1 MIKIGMYI
9 LSMTLLLAGTAKAQ
23 GQSSLSLK
31 PETER
36 SPFSGEWQVGISGA
50 ESQDEQSQ
58 SKKVDFRLAVKAKYE
73 LTSYLLLDVQPVIRL
88 QSGQTQS
95 VDGADSAEN
104 KILLNQ
110 AAVDLHSENF
120 KLLAGAL
127 NQTALHS
134 PLLVDNMAF
143 PGARAQAMLNT
154 SQTETGIS
162 VETAIPTSTS
172 LSANTSEL
180 EPTPSLNTAA
190 LRFNWQS
197 SKRAFWKTK
206 AGYFAYSDLPSA
218 VAQKSRLL
226 GNEVISMSESD
237 YSLKY
242 EHSGLDA
249 MTEISIPVLNRF
261 TLLAGGSYLQNQ
273 KAPSDLNTA
282 TFFWGGAEI
291 YFNRNFSWDLMGGHF
306 SVAPESAVSYFNA
319 TGFETNRVGYVIET
333 IFKFQ
338 KERFNLS
345 VKYMDAELM
354 YESEYQS
361 REKTLTIKLETAYA
375 NI

>member
-1 MIKIGMYI
+1 MKMNRMYI
-9 LSMTLLLAGTAKAQ
+9 LSMTLLLAISAQGQ

-31 PETER
+31 QETVR

-50 ESQDEQSQ
+50 DSQDEQSQ
-58 SKKVDFRLAVKAKYE
+58 SKKVDFRLGVRAKYE
-73 LTSYLLLDVQPVIRL
+73 LTSYLLLDIQPVIRL

-120 KLLAGAL
+120 KFLAGAL
-127 NQTALHS
+127 NQQALHS

-143 PGARAQAMLNT
+143 PGARAQAMVNT
-154 SQTETGIS
+154 SQTETGVAI
-162 VETAIPTSTS
+162 ETAIPTSTS

-180 EPTPSLNTAA
+180 EPTPSLNTAS
-190 LRFNWQS
+190 LNFNWQTS
-197 SKRAFWKTK
+197 RRTFWKTK
-206 AGYFAYSDLPSA
+206 AGYFTYSDLPSA

-226 GNEVISMSESD
+226 GNEVIAMSESD

-242 EHSGLDA
+242 EHQGLDA
-249 MTEISIPVLNRF
+249 MTELSLPVFNRF
-261 TLLAGGSYLQNQ
+261 TIVAGGSYLQNQ

-282 TFFWGGAEI
+282 TFFWGGGEI
-291 YFNRNFSWDLMGGHF
+291 YFSRNFTWGLRGGQF
-306 SVAPESAVSYFNA
+306 SIAPESAVSYFNA
-319 TGFETNRVGYVIET
+319 SGFETNRVGYVIES

-361 REKTLTIKLETAYA
+361 REKTLTIKLETSYA

>member
-1 MIKIGMYI
+1 MMKIGMYI
-9 LSMTLLLAGTAKAQ
+9 LSMTLLLAVNAQGQ

-31 PETER
+31 KETVR

-50 ESQDEQSQ
+50 DSQDEQSQ

-73 LTSYLLLDVQPVIRL
+73 LTSYLLLDIQPIVRL

-120 KLLAGAL
+120 KLLAGVL
-127 NQTALHS
+127 FQTTLHS
-134 PLLVDNMAF
+134 ELLVDRMAF
-143 PGARAQAMLNT
+143 PGARAQAMFNT
-154 SQTETGIS
+154 SQFETGVA

-180 EPTPSLNTAA
+180 EATPSLNTAS
-190 LRFNWQS
+190 LNFNWEA
-197 SKRAFWKTK
+197 SKRAYWKTK

-226 GNEVISMSESD
+226 GNEVIAMSEAD

-242 EHSGLDA
+242 EHQGIEATTKLSL
-249 MTEISIPVLNRF
+249 PVFNRF
-261 TLLAGGSYLQNQ
+261 TIIAGGDYLQNQ

-282 TFFWGGAEI
+282 TLFWGGAEI
-291 YFNRNFSWDLMGGHF
+291 YFNRNFTWALIGGQF

-319 TGFETNRVGYVIET
+319 TSFETNRVGYVIET
-333 IFKFQ
+333 KFKFQ
-338 KERFNLS
+338 RERFNLS
-345 VKYMDAELM
+345 VKYTDAELM

-375 NI
+375 DI